1 VDTKTLKVRGTLKR
15 SQPLKQR
22 MKTTPE
28 NPPQPKPKTAEVH
41 DEKGVGSA
49 AICSACGLP
58 WDRHPGIAVMCG
70 KFCHVVDTLGW
81 VMDTLKHHHR
91 RRPGINRIIEEVDR
105 RMATKP
111 NTQALATGDG
121 GR

>member
-1 VDTKTLKVRGTLKR
+1 M
-15 SQPLKQR
+15 P
-22 MKTTPE
+22 KTT
-28 NPPQPKPKTAEVH
+28 KPKTTKNQTAQAV
-41 DEKGVGSA
+41 DPA

-81 VMDTLKHHHR
+81 VVDTLRHHHR

-105 RMATKP
+105 RMTTKP
-111 NTQALATGDG
+111 NAKILPTCATGGATETNDDE
-121 GR
+121 